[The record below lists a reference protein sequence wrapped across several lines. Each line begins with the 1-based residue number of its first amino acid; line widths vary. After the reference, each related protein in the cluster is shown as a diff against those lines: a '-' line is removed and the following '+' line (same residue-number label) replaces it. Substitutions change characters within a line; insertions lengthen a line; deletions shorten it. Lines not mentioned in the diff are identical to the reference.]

1 MAQIEFGKE
10 IQGYRDE
17 IDAYVSEQKQR
28 ADVGIER
35 SELLDMLQNDL
46 DRRAQFAASP
56 NISNWSKTATS
67 MGFNFTLGLNIS
79 SALVNLTAVPMI
91 VAPYLGGKYGYKDTM
106 RAMASAIKMFMGSG
120 TQRRVETYGPDGTEK
135 VSRNVKA
142 MWSLD
147 NYDFDA
153 ANTPPEIKMR
163 RALAEVAAEQGML
176 NRSITQDVLDMEGM
190 GDTVSEKMQKFNA
203 VSGFLFHH
211 GERMQRQ
218 VTLDMAYQLELSK
231 RTGVALDDLGQAYK
245 AGRISDADME
255 AAAREAVYATE
266 LTNGGVAAAGAPRIA
281 QNDIGR
287 IAYMFKRYAVSMY
300 YLMGQLADK
309 SVRGSAEDK
318 AMARKQLAG
327 IFGATGLLAGVGG
340 MPLFGALSMIAN
352 MFLDD
357 DEEDF
362 QTMTRQY
369 LGEGMYGGAVN
380 YIFGV
385 DVASRIGLSDM
396 IFRNS
401 LIAKDQSVFWTL
413 IEELGGPVV
422 GIGLSAE
429 RGLDM
434 ISEGNVSRG
443 LEAMMPAS
451 IRNTMKGLRFGT
463 EGAQTLRGDS
473 IVDDIGVGHSLGQ
486 VLGFAPS
493 TYTRQLMENA
503 ALKKIDRS
511 VAKERTDILRKLYI
525 ARRHGD
531 RSGVRD
537 VVERLKRF
545 NRRHPSAAITGETV
559 VRSMKSHMKTTREM
573 HHGVT
578 LNKNM
583 RDVLAREA
591 REFDKNVSIWD

>member
-1 MAQIEFGKE
+1 M
-10 IQGYRDE
+10 
-17 IDAYVSEQKQR
+17 
-28 ADVGIER
+28 
-35 SELLDMLQNDL
+35 
-46 DRRAQFAASP
+46 
-56 NISNWSKTATS
+56 
-67 MGFNFTLGLNIS
+67 
-79 SALVNLTAVPMI
+79 
-91 VAPYLGGKYGYKDTM
+91 
-106 RAMASAIKMFMGSG
+106 
-120 TQRRVETYGPDGTEK
+120 
-135 VSRNVKA
+135 
-142 MWSLD
+142 D

-451 IRNTMKGLRFGT
+451 IRNTER
-463 EGAQTLRGDS
+463 A
-473 IVDDIGVGHSLGQ
+473 
-486 VLGFAPS
+486 
-493 TYTRQLMENA
+493 
-503 ALKKIDRS
+503 S
-511 VAKERTDILRKLYI
+511 VWHGGRTDV
-525 ARRHGD
+525 ARR
-531 RSGVRD
+531 
-537 VVERLKRF
+537 L
-545 NRRHPSAAITGETV
+545 NRR
-559 VRSMKSHMKTTREM
+559 
-573 HHGVT
+573 
-578 LNKNM
+578 
-583 RDVLAREA
+583 
-591 REFDKNVSIWD
+591 